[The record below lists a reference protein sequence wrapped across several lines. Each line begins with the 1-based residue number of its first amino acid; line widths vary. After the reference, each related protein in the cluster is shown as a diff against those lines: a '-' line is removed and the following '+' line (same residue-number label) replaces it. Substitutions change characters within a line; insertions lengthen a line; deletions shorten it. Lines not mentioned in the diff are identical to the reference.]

1 MTAEQRTRKVTLA
14 FSPDPTLLGVVRGAI
29 FFAAQQSHLGE
40 AAAMNL
46 SNAVEQACRVLIRER
61 SAADNE
67 ESVQL
72 ELDVFA
78 DRLEVLFEE
87 GELGADFEASPDAF
101 LLQRS
106 VDRIVQDETPAG
118 GRRLTLVKYR
128 QPAASR

>member
-1 MTAEQRTRKVTLA
+1 MTAEQRTRKVILA

-29 FFAAQQSHLGE
+29 FFAAQQSHLAE

-46 SNAVEQACRVLIRER
+46 SNAVEEACRVLIRER
-61 SAADNE
+61 SAGTED
-67 ESVQL
+67 SVQL

-87 GELGADFEASPDAF
+87 GELGADFEASPDGF
-101 LLQRS
+101 LLLRGI
-106 VDRIVQDETPAG
+106 DRIVQDETPAG